1 MPLGPRAVCL
11 LPHLS
16 GQLCVDPLKS
26 APHRSAPQEA
36 CYETSEDDANRFGAL
51 ICDFDPDVKNW
62 ASCMFKVRC
71 YKTVAPMPRRVWSR
85 GLSAGWMGER
95 ERGK

>member
-1 MPLGPRAVCL
+1 
-11 LPHLS
+11 
-16 GQLCVDPLKS
+16 
-26 APHRSAPQEA
+26 
-36 CYETSEDDANRFGAL
+36 
-51 ICDFDPDVKNW
+51 
-62 ASCMFKVRC
+62 VRC